1 MKKSK
6 SSMRAL
12 LKCGLALLLCISMLI
27 GGTYA
32 WFTDEVTS
40 SGNIIQS
47 GNLDIDMQ
55 WAEKY
60 EGDATAWNDA
70 AGENAKPVFDYQD
83 WEPGY
88 TEVRYIKVTNEGNLA
103 FKWLMNVIPVGLVGR
118 LAEVIDVRYDIVA
131 QNPCKV
137 TTKIP
142 HMQAYEG

>member
-1 MKKSK
+1 MRKKST
-6 SSMRAL
+6 RNAL
-12 LKCGLALLLCISMLI
+12 LKSALALLLCFSMLI
-27 GGTYA
+27 GSTYA

-88 TEVRYIKVTNEGNLA
+88 TEVRYIKVSNEGNLA
-103 FKWLMNVIPVGLVGR
+103 FKWLMNIIPVGEVGK
-118 LAEVIDVRYDIVA
+118 LAEVIDVRFDV
-131 QNPCKV
+131 V
-137 TTKIP
+137 TDNLNRTC
-142 HMQAYEG
+142 Y